1 MAAAEEQKKKMM
13 LEVVTPYQVF
23 YEGQIEK
30 IVLPAADGS
39 LGILPGHSPL
49 VVAVTPGIARFE
61 VNGQTRCFSLSE
73 GFAEIAHHVVVIV
86 SNAAEWPEEI
96 DENRAQSALDR
107 ANAKLNNPANT
118 EEQRIYA
125 RHAIR
130 RAKTRLKLA
139 HEQGKKKN
147 QRFME

>member
-1 MAAAEEQKKKMM
+1 MAAEEQKKKMM

-30 IVLPAADGS
+30 IVLPALDGS

-49 VVAVTPGIARFE
+49 VVAITPGIARFE
-61 VNGQTRCFSLSE
+61 ADGESRSFSLSE

-86 SNAAEWPEEI
+86 SNAAEWPEQI
-96 DENRAQSALDR
+96 DEDRAQSALDR

-118 EEQRIYA
+118 DEQRIYA

-139 HEQGKKKN
+139 QEQGKKKTH
-147 QRFME
+147 RFME